1 MNRKKETLMPT
12 KEEIDAVLAYYGEG
26 NEDEA
31 YNKYIKPIEQNHSPK
46 WVEILL
52 VTVLKHILLKGGTYE
67 CDFYRKN

>member
-12 KEEIDAVLAYYGEG
+12 NEEIEAVLAYYGEE
-26 NEDEA
+26 NEEEA

-52 VTVLKHILLKGGTYE
+52 VTVLKHIVE
-67 CDFYRKN
+67 V